1 LNKLFDIIIKN
12 IDRIKSKINDIE
24 LEKQELSGN
33 IIENKNKR
41 LNLSETFDISRI
53 RYDYG
58 IKLKN
63 DNLVRMN
70 SKLLEIDTD
79 GNLYFLNVNNPKEKE
94 IIGKVENCLYEF
106 DIFNEEWKK
115 ADIVRILSSTNFAIK
130 GSKLKELSKAIL
142 ENKGLELYSNIN
154 KNRKLGGLNLYEW
167 WINNWKYK
175 KEVEGRDIIDVKLK
189 DMVELLNKY
198 REDLNNPYLSD
209 EKTLEE
215 CNSVVFNPLMEEYMG
230 YRKAFIQK
238 AISKEEF
245 ENLVETFVKQDKF
258 YNLYEKAVA
267 VSKSETESEEI
278 VQWV

>member
-1 LNKLFDIIIKN
+1 MNKLFDIIIKN

-24 LEKQELSGN
+24 LEKQELTGN

-130 GSKLKELSKAIL
+130 GSKLKELNKAIL

-154 KNRKLGGLNLYEW
+154 KNRKLGGLNLYE
-167 WINNWKYK
+167 
-175 KEVEGRDIIDVKLK
+175 
-189 DMVELLNKY
+189 
-198 REDLNNPYLSD
+198 
-209 EKTLEE
+209 
-215 CNSVVFNPLMEEYMG
+215 
-230 YRKAFIQK
+230 
-238 AISKEEF
+238 
-245 ENLVETFVKQDKF
+245 
-258 YNLYEKAVA
+258 
-267 VSKSETESEEI
+267 
-278 VQWV
+278 

>member
-1 LNKLFDIIIKN
+1 MNKLFDIIIKN

-115 ADIVRILSSTNFAIK
+115 ADIVRILSSKNFAIK

-154 KNRKLGGLNLYEW
+154 KNRKLGGLNLYE
-167 WINNWKYK
+167 
-175 KEVEGRDIIDVKLK
+175 
-189 DMVELLNKY
+189 
-198 REDLNNPYLSD
+198 
-209 EKTLEE
+209 
-215 CNSVVFNPLMEEYMG
+215 
-230 YRKAFIQK
+230 
-238 AISKEEF
+238 
-245 ENLVETFVKQDKF
+245 
-258 YNLYEKAVA
+258 
-267 VSKSETESEEI
+267 
-278 VQWV
+278 

>member
-1 LNKLFDIIIKN
+1 MNKLFDIIIKN

-106 DIFNEEWKK
+106 DIFDEEWKK

-142 ENKGLELYSNIN
+142 HSSNVFSSDKYGLFKSSLYLFKSSTISLSLTSIISLPSTSFFIFSNS
-154 KNRKLGGLNLYEW
+154 Y
-167 WINNWKYK
+167 NNFSKYSS
-175 KEVEGRDIIDVKLK
+175 
-189 DMVELLNKY
+189 LLFFI
-198 REDLNNPYLSD
+198 RVNN
-209 EKTLEE
+209 
-215 CNSVVFNPLMEEYMG
+215 VFSS
-230 YRKAFIQK
+230 I
-238 AISKEEF
+238 
-245 ENLVETFVKQDKF
+245 
-258 YNLYEKAVA
+258 
-267 VSKSETESEEI
+267 
-278 VQWV
+278 

>member
-1 LNKLFDIIIKN
+1 MNKLFDIIIKN

-115 ADIVRILSSTNFAIK
+115 ADIVRILSSTNFVIK

-154 KNRKLGGLNLYEW
+154 MNRKLGGLNLYE
-167 WINNWKYK
+167 
-175 KEVEGRDIIDVKLK
+175 
-189 DMVELLNKY
+189 
-198 REDLNNPYLSD
+198 
-209 EKTLEE
+209 
-215 CNSVVFNPLMEEYMG
+215 
-230 YRKAFIQK
+230 
-238 AISKEEF
+238 
-245 ENLVETFVKQDKF
+245 
-258 YNLYEKAVA
+258 
-267 VSKSETESEEI
+267 
-278 VQWV
+278 

>member
-1 LNKLFDIIIKN
+1 MNKLFDIIIKN

-115 ADIVRILSSTNFAIK
+115 ADIVRILSSTNFEIK
-130 GSKLKELSKAIL
+130 GSKLKELNKAIL

-154 KNRKLGGLNLYEW
+154 KNRKLGGLNLYE
-167 WINNWKYK
+167 
-175 KEVEGRDIIDVKLK
+175 
-189 DMVELLNKY
+189 
-198 REDLNNPYLSD
+198 
-209 EKTLEE
+209 
-215 CNSVVFNPLMEEYMG
+215 
-230 YRKAFIQK
+230 
-238 AISKEEF
+238 
-245 ENLVETFVKQDKF
+245 
-258 YNLYEKAVA
+258 
-267 VSKSETESEEI
+267 
-278 VQWV
+278 